1 MAFHHDF
8 PLTQQHSSRVEDD
21 KLPLL
26 LYTQAP
32 LQALLQAPLETPVN
46 QGIINHDD
54 IPAPPRLIR
63 QTAINIEEYQDVVKK
78 LTFNN
83 DEDI

>member
-1 MAFHHDF
+1 MTLYNDF
-8 PLTQQHSSRVEDD
+8 TLNQQHSLQVEGNQ
-21 KLPLL
+21 LPLS
-26 LYTQAP
+26 LYPQAQLQAP
-32 LQALLQAPLETPVN
+32 LQAPLETPVN